1 MSLSIVVPVFN
12 ENNNIK
18 PFLNKINPILKK
30 IVSNYEV
37 IFVLDP
43 SEDNTEEVILNEI
56 KQSHSNSL
64 ASF

>member
-56 KQSHSNSL
+56 K
-64 ASF
+64 A